1 MPWTTTT
8 KDLLRQLFVV
18 ATERLEAAQEAAVA
32 GQSAGATDENAV
44 DAMHELQ
51 KAAQAVAQLADA
63 MTVILARGIDGHP
76 GHPKE

>member
-1 MPWTTTT
+1 MFRQPYQTCRKVWTS
-8 KDLLRQLFVV
+8 RPEGAVV
-18 ATERLEAAQEAAVA
+18 PPLWP
-32 GQSAGATDENAV
+32 GN
-44 DAMHELQ
+44 AMHELQ

>member
-1 MPWTTTT
+1 M
-8 KDLLRQLFVV
+8 D
-18 ATERLEAAQEAAVA
+18 
-32 GQSAGATDENAV
+32 
-44 DAMHELQ
+44 ELQ